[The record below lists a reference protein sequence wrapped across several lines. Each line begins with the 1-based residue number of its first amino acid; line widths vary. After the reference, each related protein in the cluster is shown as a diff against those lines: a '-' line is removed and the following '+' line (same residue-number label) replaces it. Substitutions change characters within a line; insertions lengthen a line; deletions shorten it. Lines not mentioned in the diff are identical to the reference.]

1 MIVPGAEAAQ
11 RTGALPGAAFSL
23 RACVASRTLY
33 HRAIRPHT
41 KPAMLPAKDRLHL
54 CFAHGAYRM
63 GERFARRDSGIA
75 HSEVRTVDALAQHLP
90 EADVLVVSGLWK
102 NELTRIAGRLKFI
115 QSISAGTDQYDK
127 ALLRERGIR
136 LASAAGVN
144 AEAVA
149 EHAMALMLALAR
161 RLPEARDNQNAGR
174 WRGMIGEIGAREDQL
189 TGKTL
194 LIVGM
199 GRIGARLARL
209 AKAFEMRVIA
219 TKRDP
224 STAAGG
230 ADAVY
235 TNDRLHALLRESDV
249 IALTCPL
256 TPETEHLIDAGA
268 LAAMKPTAHLI
279 NVARGR
285 VIDEAALI
293 EALRQ
298 RRIAAAALD
307 VTREEPLPEPSP
319 LWTLPQVLITPHSAG
334 ETQRYEDAVID
345 ILLENLERLWRGE
358 HALHNQIV

>member
-1 MIVPGAEAAQ
+1 
-11 RTGALPGAAFSL
+11 
-23 RACVASRTLY
+23 
-33 HRAIRPHT
+33 
-41 KPAMLPAKDRLHL
+41 MLPPKDRLTL

-63 GERFARRDSGIA
+63 AERFALRATGIRHIELRSADELVRR
-75 HSEVRTVDALAQHLP
+75 LP

-102 NELTRIAGRLKFI
+102 NELAGLASKLQFI

-127 ALLRERGIR
+127 DMLRQRGIR

-144 AEAVA
+144 AQAVA

-161 RLPEARDNQNAGR
+161 RLPEARDNQNARR

-224 STAAGG
+224 STGAND

-235 TNDRLHALLRESDV
+235 ANDRLHALLREADV
-249 IALTCPL
+249 VALTCPL
-256 TPETEHLIDAGA
+256 TPETENLIDAAA

-285 VIDEAALI
+285 VIDERALV
-293 EALRQ
+293 EALQQ
-298 RRIAAAALD
+298 RRIAAAGLD
-307 VTREEPLPEPSP
+307 VTHDEPLPESSP
-319 LWTLPQVLITPHSAG
+319 LWALPQVLITPHSAG

-345 ILLENLERLWRGE
+345 ILLDNLERLWRGE
-358 HALHNQIV
+358 TALRNQIV